1 MNERIE
7 QNPASY
13 YLEEMRKSQ
22 GVDKGVWGER
32 AIVRILL
39 SLYQERG
46 GILIHSYEYQTDPT
60 KNGNIK
66 NHDGELYLEKLG
78 SATEIDVLY
87 VTQYRV
93 FPIEIKSYLA
103 NEIRLTTEGISGC
116 STTDKS
122 PIHQN
127 EMHCNHLYSAIW
139 EGIEA
144 DPSFIV
150 PVVAFSTWENK
161 PMIYDNRPDNERSY
175 IKICNTNTVY
185 DLIKSLDTPNGKRI
199 NLDQIDRL
207 LKNKMIS
214 SDAYYPVSWR

>member
-1 MNERIE
+1 
-7 QNPASY
+7 
-13 YLEEMRKSQ
+13 MRKAQ
-22 GVDKGVWGER
+22 GTDKGVWGER

-39 SLYQERG
+39 NLYAERG

-66 NHDGELYLEKLG
+66 NHDGQLYLERLG
-78 SATEIDVLY
+78 DSTEIDVLY

-116 STTDKS
+116 ATTEKS

-139 EGIEA
+139 EAIEA
-144 DPSFIV
+144 DPTFII
-150 PVVAFSTWENK
+150 PIVAFSTWENK
-161 PMIYDNRPDNERSY
+161 PIIYDNRSEGEREY
-175 IKICNTNTVY
+175 IHVCNTNTVY
-185 DLIKSLDTPNGKRI
+185 ETVKQLDTPNHKRI
-199 NLDQIDRL
+199 DLDVIDRL
-207 LKNKMIS
+207 LKRKRIS
-214 SDAYYPVSWR
+214 SDAYYPVSWRK